1 VQPPV
6 FTISDR
12 STSPGSTLSTAYR
25 MRGWFEG
32 WLPPP
37 VSDAPGGLLSFT
49 PAVEAN
55 PNRAIG
61 IVSEE
66 QRSTHT
72 TPINSAHLISSAGVV
87 QGGGGNPLLS
97 QTLLGV
103 HCRSPRRCGVP
114 KMAIGLYRGS
124 EDKPGPEDT
133 DRDCIGGAKINTHY
147 PYQPCP
153 PDIVCRGGSR
163 GGYPLLSQT
172 LLGVIAH
179 PRHCGEPQQGDRDCN
194 GGAKIN
200 PHYPDQLCPPDIV
213 CGGVV
218 GVQTPVSMRFSSP
231 SQIPVYPAH
240 LISSPGGRGVQPPV
254 SIIAIFSSYPIHP
267 AHLISSA
274 GVVRMGDNPL
284 QSQTLLGV
292 HCRSPPPLRGPG
304 LRPIAA
310 ASPNC
315 R

>member
-1 VQPPV
+1 
-6 FTISDR
+6 
-12 STSPGSTLSTAYR
+12 

-61 IVSEE
+61 TVMGE

-124 EDKPGPEDT
+124 EDLP
-133 DRDCIGGAKINTHY
+133 
-147 PYQPCP
+147 
-153 PDIVCRGGSR
+153 
-163 GGYPLLSQT
+163 
-172 LLGVIAH
+172 
-179 PRHCGEPQQGDRDCN
+179 
-194 GGAKIN
+194 
-200 PHYPDQLCPPDIV
+200 CPPDIV
-213 CGGVV
+213 CGGS
-218 GVQTPVSMRFSSP
+218 GGGSP
-231 SQIPVYPAH
+231 LSKQ
-240 LISSPGGRGVQPPV
+240 LR
-254 SIIAIFSSYPIHP
+254 IAPH
-267 AHLISSA
+267 H
-274 GVVRMGDNPL
+274 
-284 QSQTLLGV
+284 
-292 HCRSPPPLRGPG
+292 PG
-304 LRPIAA
+304 LPCPQDIACGGQGCA
-310 ASPNC
+310 TPCLHNC
-315 R
+315 E

>member
-1 VQPPV
+1 MGVQPP
-6 FTISDR
+6 FCIIAIFS
-12 STSPGSTLSTAYR
+12 SY
-25 MRGWFEG
+25 
-32 WLPPP
+32 P
-37 VSDAPGGLLSFT
+37 VYP
-49 PAVEAN
+49 
-55 PNRAIG
+55 
-61 IVSEE
+61 
-66 QRSTHT
+66 
-72 TPINSAHLISSAGVV
+72 AHLISSAG
-87 QGGGGNPLLS
+87 GSWGCNPPSS
-97 QTLLGV
+97 QFPIGPPVPGLP
-103 HCRSPRRCGVP
+103 SPPHIACG
-114 KMAIGLYRGS
+114 
-124 EDKPGPEDT
+124 
-133 DRDCIGGAKINTHY
+133 
-147 PYQPCP
+147 
-153 PDIVCRGGSR
+153 GGSR

-194 GGAKIN
+194 GGANIN

-267 AHLISSA
+267 AHRISSA